1 MLDVC
6 SWWMVTRVRAEVGD
20 LEFESHIPLIFFTW
34 YSVKIKIFS
43 PNLLITVAISGTK
56 GGFQPV
62 LKIVSSLVVWV
73 RGFLPEILTS
83 RK

>member
-62 LKIVSSLVVWV
+62 LKDCFFTSAT
-73 RGFLPEILTS
+73 RGFVVVYSIY
-83 RK
+83 